1 MTYMMGSSS
10 LSIYEIAAVAL
21 FAVGFTMLLL
31 DSNLLKKVIGM
42 DIMNAALFLL
52 LASFAY
58 IEGAVAPI
66 VQEGVTDYHAYVNPI
81 PSALI
86 LTTIVV
92 SVSVSAV
99 LLALTV
105 GIYRRYHSL
114 DLDKIHLYAQEE
126 DEL

>member
-1 MTYMMGSSS
+1 MMVTDT
-10 LSIYEIAAVAL
+10 LSIFEVASVAL
-21 FAVGFTMLLL
+21 FAIGFIMLLL
-31 DSNLLKKVIGM
+31 DSNILKKVIGM

-52 LASFAY
+52 LTSFGY
-58 IEGAVAPI
+58 IEGAIAPI
-66 VQEGVTDYHAYVNPI
+66 ALEGVTDYTAYANPV
-81 PSALI
+81 PSALV

-99 LLALTV
+99 MLALVV

-126 DEL
+126 SE